1 MSAALSRYANAG
13 QPIGHA
19 GPDAPIHADE
29 RIALAD
35 LPRLTD
41 SPQAAAEGYR
51 AWLIQRDREQRE
63 RANQLLR
70 EHLAAVLK
78 IASRNAITPADDAAI
93 ARATRAP
100 KLGGLL

>member
-35 LPRLTD
+35 LPRLAD
-41 SPQAAAEGYR
+41 SPQAAADGYR
-51 AWLIQRDREQRE
+51 AWLIQRDREQLE
-63 RANQLLR
+63 RANRLLR

-93 ARATRAP
+93 TQATRAL
-100 KLGGLL
+100 KRGALL

>member
-1 MSAALSRYANAG
+1 MTNPTAG
-13 QPIGHA
+13 QS
-19 GPDAPIHADE
+19 
-29 RIALAD
+29 LAD
-35 LPRLTD
+35 LPRLAD
-41 SPQAAAEGYR
+41 NPQAAAEGYR

-63 RANQLLR
+63 RANHLLR

-93 ARATRAP
+93 ARATRAL